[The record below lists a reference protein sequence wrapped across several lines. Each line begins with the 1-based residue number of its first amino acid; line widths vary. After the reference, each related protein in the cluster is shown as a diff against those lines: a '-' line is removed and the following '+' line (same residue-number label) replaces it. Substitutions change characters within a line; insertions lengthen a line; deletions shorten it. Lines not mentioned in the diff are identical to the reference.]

1 MRGKK
6 TAACEWGDTL
16 MVTGTLTMPPMG
28 EQSRG
33 EHLAESTERQVAVE
47 DSVTLWL
54 QRVGHSALLTA
65 EQELELAKCATQGCM
80 ACKRAMVE
88 ANLRLVVSI
97 AKRYASR
104 GLPLQDLIQEGN
116 MGLIRAV
123 EKYDPVK
130 GFRFST
136 YATWWIRQAICRA
149 LSDYGRTIRIPV
161 HTSDAMNRMFR
172 AISILQQKLS
182 REPSIREIA
191 DECGYTEEK
200 VSDYLQI
207 CGEPVSF
214 DAAVGET
221 DDTFLGEL
229 ICDPRGEVEM
239 EGAERSVMRGKI
251 AEVFDELSLREK
263 EILLLR
269 FGLKDGRAY
278 TLEEVAKTIG
288 ITRERVRQLEQ
299 SGLRKLKHPDVKRRL
314 LEVLQ

>member
-1 MRGKK
+1 
-6 TAACEWGDTL
+6 
-16 MVTGTLTMPPMG
+16 MPPMG

-33 EHLAESTERQVAVE
+33 EHLAEPTERQVAVE

-229 ICDPRGEVEM
+229 ICDPRGEGDM

-269 FGLKDGRAY
+269 FGLKDSRAY

>member
-1 MRGKK
+1 
-6 TAACEWGDTL
+6 
-16 MVTGTLTMPPMG
+16 MPLSREPGRG
-28 EQSRG
+28 EQLDREASD
-33 EHLAESTERQVAVE
+33 RQGFVE

-54 QRVGHSALLTA
+54 QRVGHSSLLTS
-65 EQELELAKCATQGCM
+65 EQEFELARCATQGCM

-97 AKRYASR
+97 AKRYANR

-149 LSDYGRTIRIPV
+149 LSDFGRTIRIPV
-161 HTSDAMNRMFR
+161 HTADAMNRMFR
-172 AISILQQKLS
+172 VIGVLQQKLS

-191 DECGYTEEK
+191 EESGFSEEK

-214 DAAVGET
+214 EAAVGES
-221 DDTFLGEL
+221 DDSYLGEL
-229 ICDPRGEVEM
+229 ICDPTCDTDIDI
-239 EGAERSVMRGKI
+239 AERSVLRLKI
-251 AEVFDELSLREK
+251 EEVFHELSQREK
-263 EILLLR
+263 EILLMR

-278 TLEEVAKTIG
+278 TLEEVAKAIG

-299 SGLRKLKHPDVKRRL
+299 AGLRKLKHPDIKRRL
-314 LEVLQ
+314 LEVLE

>member
-1 MRGKK
+1 
-6 TAACEWGDTL
+6 
-16 MVTGTLTMPPMG
+16 MG

-33 EHLAESTERQVAVE
+33 EHLAEPTERQVAVE

-97 AKRYASR
+97 AKRYSSR

-221 DDTFLGEL
+221 DDTFLGDL
-229 ICDPRGEVEM
+229 ICDPMGEVDM
-239 EGAERSVMRGKI
+239 EVAERSVMRGKI

-269 FGLKDGRAY
+269 FGLKDSRAY